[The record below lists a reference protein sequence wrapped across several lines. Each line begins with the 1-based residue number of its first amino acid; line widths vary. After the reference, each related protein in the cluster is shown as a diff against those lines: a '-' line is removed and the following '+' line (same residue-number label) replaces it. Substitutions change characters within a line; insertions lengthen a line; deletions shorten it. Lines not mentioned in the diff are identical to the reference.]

1 MSFVAERFF
10 TNGSCMDSNPKRP
23 IQDKM
28 FWQVG
33 IIYKPFPEQLYYI
46 WLGNTKFDVDID

>member
-10 TNGSCMDSNPKRP
+10 TNGSRMDSNLKGT

-33 IIYKPFPEQLYYI
+33 IFYEPYPEYLYYI

>member
-33 IIYKPFPEQLYYI
+33 IFYEPFPEQFYYI